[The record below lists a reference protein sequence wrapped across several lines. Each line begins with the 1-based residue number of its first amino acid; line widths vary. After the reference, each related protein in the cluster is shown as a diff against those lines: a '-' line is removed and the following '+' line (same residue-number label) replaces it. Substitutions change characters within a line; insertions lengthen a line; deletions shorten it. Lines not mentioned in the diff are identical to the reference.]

1 MMKIRRPIGFLVV
14 CALTAMILSG
24 CAQTQ
29 LGRDCAAAGLSRQE
43 CAAYQMM
50 EDRSRPGSLC
60 ATIESGNVD
69 RAMQLVK
76 QGEDVNAGDGCALI
90 AATQQGQL
98 ELVKFLLEHKAD
110 PNRNVPANLTVFIG
124 GSTPLMLAVVSR
136 KVQMVQM
143 LLEGGANP
151 RNDIDSF
158 DVVLNFGDAEMAE
171 LLLRHGANAN
181 MTHPADAPVYYDVEI
196 RPREYQS
203 KEVPRRDLEPDRID
217 ETVKR
222 LKCAV
227 STRRGESLLY
237 RAAGGRGGPKGI
249 GGPGSDS
256 LDDIVKLLLGHG
268 ADPNAKT
275 LIGSTPLMYAAS
287 QHHHRIITML
297 MDAGA
302 DVKATDRCGRT
313 AEDYAFLYPR
323 DKPSR
328 LAPQTKALLQERQRK

>member
-1 MMKIRRPIGFLVV
+1 MIEIRRPIGVPVV
-14 CALTAMILSG
+14 CALMAMFLQG
-24 CAQTQ
+24 CANI
-29 LGRDCAAAGLSRQE
+29 
-43 CAAYQMM
+43 QMGG
-50 EDRSRPGSLC
+50 DQFRPGPIC
-60 ATIESGNVD
+60 DAIASGNVD

-76 QGEDVNAGDGCALI
+76 QGEDVNAGSGCALF
-90 AATQQGQL
+90 AAAGRGQL
-98 ELVKFLLEHKAD
+98 EMVKLLLDRKAD
-110 PNRNVPANLTVFIG
+110 PNPHVPGNVSVFLG
-124 GSTPLMLAVVSR
+124 GATPLTEAVVSR
-136 KVQMVQM
+136 KVQMVQL
-143 LLEGGANP
+143 LLERGANP
-151 RNDIDSF
+151 RSDIEAF
-158 DVVLNFGDAEMAE
+158 QVVLNFGDAEMAE

-181 MTHPADAPVYYDVEI
+181 MTHPADDPVYYDVEI

-203 KEVPRRDLEPDRID
+203 KEVPRRELEPDRID

-237 RAAGGRGGPKGI
+237 LAAGGRGGPKGI

-275 LIGSTPLMYAAS
+275 LNGSTPLMYAAS
-287 QHHHRIITML
+287 QHHHRIMTML
-297 MDAGA
+297 MDASA